1 MKTVHDSLLGA
12 VRVSFLSAAV
22 VVLGGCSDLS
32 SSPDVA
38 SADQTAADHAQH
50 SDSSHDHSHDHG
62 DHAGHDH
69 DHGDHAATTP
79 ADSGVRTDIYEDVMG
94 ELTFIPT
101 ADQAKMHPKVRH
113 VQIPTF
119 KRQDGTVAVTPDGIP
134 GMRSMTMDFP
144 LAEGMS
150 LDGYSAGDKIKF
162 SFRVNWGGRV
172 AWEMTSI
179 EKIDPATEL
188 DYSNVTVDAI
198 EASEDQEP

>member
-12 VRVSFLSAAV
+12 MRVSLLSATI

-32 SSPDVA
+32 SSPDKA
-38 SADQTAADHAQH
+38 AADQTSADHA
-50 SDSSHDHSHDHG
+50 DHDHDHG

-69 DHGDHAATTP
+69 DHGDHETAS
-79 ADSGVRTDIYEDVMG
+79 ADSGIRTDIYEDVLG

-101 ADQAKMHPKVRH
+101 ADQSQMHPKVHH

-144 LAEGMS
+144 LAEGVN
-150 LDGYSAGDKIKF
+150 LDGYSVGDKIKF

-188 DYSNVTVDAI
+188 DYSNINVDA
-198 EASEDQEP
+198 EGDAEGDTEDDADQGP